1 MNRVI
6 GKVAI
11 VTGGASGLGRA
22 ISTLLAKEGAR
33 VVAGDVNEAGGK
45 KTVDDIKKAG
55 GEAIFVKLDVTQEAD
70 WAQIMKVT
78 LERFGKL
85 DILVNCAG
93 VFHDKSIEDTTLDMW
108 RRVMAINLDGVFL
121 GTKYAVAPMKKNG
134 GGSIVNL
141 SSAGGIIGTADSAAY
156 NASKG
161 GVRLL
166 TKASAIE
173 FSKAAHNYHIRVNS
187 VHPGVIRTPMTKW
200 MQDDP
205 KSAEPILK
213 LQPIGVMGEPD
224 DVAYGVLYLASD
236 ESKYVTGSELVIDGG
251 WTAN

>member
-1 MNRVI
+1 VQPAAW
-6 GKVAI
+6 GKRFQRC
-11 VTGGASGLGRA
+11 LP
-22 ISTLLAKEGAR
+22 EEDAR
-33 VVAGDVNEAGGK
+33 VVLGDINETEGEKAAEA
-45 KTVDDIKKAG
+45 IKKEG
-55 GEAIFVKLDVTQEAD
+55 GEAVFVKQDVTSEAD
-70 WAQIMKVT
+70 WAQVIKAT
-78 LERFGKL
+78 LDCFGKL

-93 VFHDKSIEDTTLDMW
+93 VFHDKSIEDTTLEMW

-134 GGSIVNL
+134 GGSIINL
-141 SSAGGIIGTADSAAY
+141 SSAGGIVGTANSAAY

-173 FSKAAHNYHIRVNS
+173 FSKAGHNYHIRVNS
-187 VHPGVIRTPMTKW
+187 VHPGVIKTPMTKW
-200 MQDDP
+200 ITDDP
-205 KSAEPILK
+205 EKAKAIMSI
-213 LQPIGVMGEPD
+213 QPIGYMGEPE